1 MYTKLGWIYKG
12 DGDSES
18 NSNSLAYAF
27 MMWLKH
33 KTLVEYTDVINL

>member
-18 NSNSLAYAF
+18 NNSLAYAF